1 MNYTDYATQGQTQLM
16 TLLEKKLSAKEWQ
29 EADQLT
35 KFIMIKTSNRKNE
48 KDEDYVS
55 LDINNFPNGVLHEI
69 DDLWQEY
76 SDDHFGFTSQ
86 KRILRSR
93 NYQDFITNVG
103 WYKKDSWSDYSS
115 LSFVEKAPK
124 GHLPYCG
131 SHFWEK
137 VRAIPYVPSSYTHH
151 TPHYHAPHS
160 IGGHKSGG
168 EGVIAA
174 GTLGA
179 TLVAAVPWV
188 LGVAAV
194 AGAGY
199 FIYRA
204 ATKEEREER
213 ERLERIEAQKR
224 ETQQKLEE
232 QKRKLEEENKLQKN
246 IESLLSLV

>member
-1 MNYTDYATQGQTQLM
+1 MNYTDYATQGQKQLM
-16 TLLEKKLSAKEWQ
+16 TLLKQKLSQKQWQ

-35 KFIMIKTSNRKNE
+35 KFMMIKTSNRKNE

-55 LDINNFPNGVLHEI
+55 LDINNFPNSVLHEI

-76 SDDHFGFTSQ
+76 SDDHFGFSVQ
-86 KRILRSR
+86 KKIFRYQ

-103 WYKKDSWSDYSS
+103 WYKKDSWLDYSS
-115 LSFVEKAPK
+115 LSFAENAPK
-124 GHLPYCG
+124 GHFPYYG
-131 SHFWEK
+131 SYFWEK
-137 VRAIPYVPSSYTHH
+137 VRAIPYVPSSHTHH
-151 TPHYHAPHS
+151 SPHYHAPH

-168 EGVIAA
+168 EGAA
-174 GTLGA
+174 GLAAAGA
-179 TLVAAVPWV
+179 TILAIAPYV

-194 AGAGY
+194 AGVVYLGY
-199 FIYRA
+199 HV

-232 QKRKLEEENKLQKN
+232 QKRKLEEENKIQKN